1 MQSMCSQLHTENR
14 RLGAA
19 SEALCTIFVWVVFF
33 FFKSSVPVLLS
44 EQLFL
49 PASRGQEAKNCR
61 DKITAASIGRLSR
74 STAAYKWQQP
84 KKVKFFKNSLKKKKT
99 KCSKMQEDYSARTV
113 ELALVPIPTLLRFSS
128 LSLES
133 AHGEKI
139 TDVMVTTK
147 QMLRA
152 EF

>member
-1 MQSMCSQLHTENR
+1 
-14 RLGAA
+14 
-19 SEALCTIFVWVVFF
+19 
-33 FFKSSVPVLLS
+33 
-44 EQLFL
+44 
-49 PASRGQEAKNCR
+49 
-61 DKITAASIGRLSR
+61 
-74 STAAYKWQQP
+74 
-84 KKVKFFKNSLKKKKT
+84 
-99 KCSKMQEDYSARTV
+99 MQEDYSARTV